1 MVGPSRANME
11 EEQPSLEMPTCTAIV
26 RQMAVSTQVHNTQM
40 EGVLG
45 PLHRKPHPSALIH
58 ADLPQPAHSPASVS
72 TPHTAPR
79 NNVSS
84 HGDSQSRTAPDAP
97 HRANMQLHAVAC
109 SSAPTSQ
116 SDREVTQDRVNRYQW
131 KNAGSSTEATTES
144 DGEAKLSMVEEQTD
158 VASATLP
165 TPASLAGRHT
175 LMVV

>member
-1 MVGPSRANME
+1 MSIYAIGFKISQGGFSSIMVGPSRANME

-79 NNVSS
+79 NTRQQPRRLTV
-84 HGDSQSRTAPDAP
+84 PDGPRCTPQGKHAAA
-97 HRANMQLHAVAC
+97 RCSMQQCA
-109 SSAPTSQ
+109 
-116 SDREVTQDRVNRYQW
+116 YQP
-131 KNAGSSTEATTES
+131 E
-144 DGEAKLSMVEEQTD
+144 
-158 VASATLP
+158 
-165 TPASLAGRHT
+165 
-175 LMVV
+175 